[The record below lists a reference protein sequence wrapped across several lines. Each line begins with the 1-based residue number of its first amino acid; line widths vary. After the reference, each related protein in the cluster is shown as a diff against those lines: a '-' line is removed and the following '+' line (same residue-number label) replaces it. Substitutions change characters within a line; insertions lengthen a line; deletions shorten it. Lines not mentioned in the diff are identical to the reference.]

1 MAGIFLSYRREDA
14 AGHAGRLYD
23 RLKRHYGRTGVFRDK
38 ELIQAGGDF
47 SKILHHQLSGADVV
61 LAVIGRQWLGAF
73 SQRAA
78 HPDHAS
84 DWVLTELR
92 MALDW
97 RIPIIPIL
105 VDGAPMPG
113 EHELPP
119 ELRPLAT
126 LQAHSLEDSEQS
138 ISAFV
143 RGLPKAV
150 PTLPQ
155 KRSWRVRLGAT
166 LGQFRISVGA
176 SVIIGSLA
184 LFLIVRGQVAE
195 QPSPNTAE
203 AVRPPTVPRMEPTTR
218 LPTEPPANPLPPSES
233 PPPRSQQP
241 SPPAAVNTPRPPDP
255 LPPARPPSTRQT
267 TATADSPLLPGLSTL
282 NYVSAD
288 LRQAWVACAR
298 DADTCRLLARNDR
311 MPRGGRRFDPEELT
325 RTTVELGNNCSGGR
339 RDCYFAGLAHRYGI
353 GTPVDPREADG
364 MFKIACEGG
373 DSAACRALDEK

>member
-1 MAGIFLSYRREDA
+1 MPGIFLSYRREDA

-23 RLKRHYGRTGVFRDK
+23 RLKRQFGGTGVFRDK

-61 LAVIGRQWLGAF
+61 LAVIGRRWLGAF

-105 VDGAPMPG
+105 VDGAQMPG

-138 ISAFV
+138 INAFV

-184 LFLIVRGQVAE
+184 LFLIVRGEVAE
-195 QPSPNTAE
+195 QPRPNAARSGSTAHGAAHGAANE
-203 AVRPPTVPRMEPTTR
+203 TAHGAANESTTAFQVTSTRIPTTIAACGCEYAAPSG
-218 LPTEPPANPLPPSES
+218 PTPVRA
-233 PPPRSQQP
+233 
-241 SPPAAVNTPRPPDP
+241 AAVN
-255 LPPARPPSTRQT
+255 
-267 TATADSPLLPGLSTL
+267 
-282 NYVSAD
+282 SAD
-288 LRQAWVACAR
+288 
-298 DADTCRLLARNDR
+298 N
-311 MPRGGRRFDPEELT
+311 
-325 RTTVELGNNCSGGR
+325 S
-339 RDCYFAGLAHRYGI
+339 
-353 GTPVDPREADG
+353 DG
-364 MFKIACEGG
+364 
-373 DSAACRALDEK
+373 

>member
-1 MAGIFLSYRREDA
+1 MPGIFLSYRREDA

-23 RLKRHYGRTGVFRDK
+23 RLKRHFGQKSVFRDK

-61 LAVIGRQWLGAF
+61 LAVIGHRWLEAF

-78 HPDHAS
+78 NPSGAG

-105 VDGAPMPG
+105 VDGAPMPP
-113 EHELPP
+113 EEELPT
-119 ELRPLAT
+119 ELRPLAN

-138 ISAFV
+138 INAFV

-155 KRSWRVRLGAT
+155 KRSWQLRLGAT

-176 SVIIGSLA
+176 SLIIGSLA
-184 LFLIVRGQVAE
+184 VFLIVRGQIAE
-195 QPSPNTAE
+195 RPLDIPTNATAPSPAPS
-203 AVRPPTVPRMEPTTR
+203 VSPRPSSEPSVT
-218 LPTEPPANPLPPSES
+218 PLPPSDS
-233 PPPRSQQP
+233 PLRGSRGQ
-241 SPPAAVNTPRPPDP
+241 SPAATAPRRPDGVAAPAPSSAPTPAPG
-255 LPPARPPSTRQT
+255 
-267 TATADSPLLPGLSTL
+267 DSPLLPGVTML
-282 NYVSAD
+282 NSGSAE
-288 LRQAWVACAR
+288 LRKAWVECGR
-298 DADTCRLLARNDR
+298 DADACRSLARNDAV
-311 MPRGGRRFDPEELT
+311 PGGGRRFDPAELG
-325 RTTVELGNNCSGGR
+325 RTTAALGNSCSFNE

-353 GTPVDPREADG
+353 GTPIDPREAEA
-364 MFKIACEGG
+364 MFKYGCEAG
-373 DSAACRALDEK
+373 DPDACRALGEKER